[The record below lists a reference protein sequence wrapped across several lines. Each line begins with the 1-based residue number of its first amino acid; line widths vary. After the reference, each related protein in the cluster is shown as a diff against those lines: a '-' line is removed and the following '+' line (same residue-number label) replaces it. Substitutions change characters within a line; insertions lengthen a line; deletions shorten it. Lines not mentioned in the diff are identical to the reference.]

1 MKTWIEIL
9 IRSVG
14 LFFLTLLFIRI
25 IGKRQLARMTSFNFV
40 SYTVIAILVA
50 LISTNIINNLAFGF
64 VALGVWLL
72 FTIGLDYLCLSSKLI
87 HDWVYGKETILIKN
101 GKVMEENLSQVR
113 FTGEELLREL
123 RSKNVF
129 NLMDVEFALMETT
142 GEINM
147 LLKSDKTPITPH
159 DLGKQVSPQTESQTV
174 ILDGNII
181 DEALTNRGL
190 NHGWLNTQLESL
202 GVSLDNVFIG
212 QVDSSGDLYVD
223 LFEDSIQI
231 PKPQVKEL
239 IYANLEKTQADLLS
253 FALET
258 QNPKTKDMYS
268 NDAQKLQSIV
278 KKLEPYLL
286 H

>member
-1 MKTWIEIL
+1 
-9 IRSVG
+9 
-14 LFFLTLLFIRI
+14 
-25 IGKRQLARMTSFNFV
+25 
-40 SYTVIAILVA
+40 
-50 LISTNIINNLAFGF
+50 
-64 VALGVWLL
+64 
-72 FTIGLDYLCLSSKLI
+72 
-87 HDWVYGKETILIKN
+87 VYGKETILIKN

-147 LLKSDKTPITPH
+147 LLKSYKTPITPH

-181 DEALTNRGL
+181 DEALSNRGL